1 MKKTLVVAAGLAVLS
16 TSAFASKAR
25 MAALSQSAALG
36 SYYLEDNR
44 NQWRSAGD
52 FGGNYVIVE
61 HGTDA
66 PGAAAA
72 TSEGGFFREGS
83 SMNYGVYLNST
94 DTYGNVADATSVDF
108 GNGAV
113 AVVPGRL
120 DLFLSGNSG
129 MDWGV
134 RLGYESVDS
143 ETNNEE
149 GSGFDISLNTT
160 LGGANVWLTFVPGTD
175 ALTAGGN
182 DIESDMRLGA
192 TYDYNGYTLFA
203 EYSSEGGTDRAN
215 NEAATELVLGAG
227 RVHGTDNGMFFY
239 DLSLRMTKAEGNR
252 DGVDRTRVPLTFG
265 FETRATSWLSWRV
278 SIQQS
283 LHGALEAGGN
293 STTARTT
300 TVGAGASLHWGS
312 LQVDGVL
319 QGVSNAAAGAGR
331 LGANDL
337 MSNVS
342 ATYTF

>member
-25 MAALSQSAALG
+25 MAALNQDAALG

-52 FGGNYVIVE
+52 FGGNYVIIE
-61 HGTDA
+61 HGTNA

-94 DTYGNVADATSVDF
+94 DTYGNVGDATAV
-108 GNGAV
+108 NGA
-113 AVVPGRL
+113 AIVPGRL

-143 ETNNEE
+143 ETNSEE
-149 GSGFDISLNTT
+149 GSGFDVSVNAD
-160 LGGANVWLTFVPGTD
+160 LGGANVWLSFVPGTD
-175 ALTAGGN
+175 ALATGGA
-182 DIESDMRLGA
+182 DTESDMRVGL
-192 TYDYNGYTLFA
+192 TYDYSDYTLFA
-203 EYSSEGGTDRAN
+203 EYSSEGGNDVAN

-227 RVHGTDNGMFFY
+227 RVHATDSGMFFY
-239 DLSLRMTKAEGNR
+239 DLSLRMTTAEGNA

-265 FETRATSWLSWRV
+265 FETRANSWLSWRV
-278 SIQQS
+278 SLQQS
-283 LHGALEAGGN
+283 LFGALEAGGN
-293 STTARTT
+293 KTTARTT

-312 LQVDGVL
+312 LQIDGVL
-319 QGVSNAAAGAGR
+319 QGLSNATAGAGR
-331 LGANDL
+331 LGSNDL

-342 ATYTF
+342 ATYSF